1 MKKIIAFMICI
12 VLMCAMPIAVFAEET
27 DVLESSPVI
36 EETLPETEEVI
47 PEETVPEVD
56 ESVPAPDTTVPE
68 PDNTPIE
75 PTPEQPTITFTDSL
89 AAWFEDNYDW
99 LSIVIAI
106 FVNIIYMGR
115 KLFSPLN
122 KNIGILNNNS
132 IAVAEKG
139 SKAATEAA
147 EALKGATEVING
159 YGEKMALLLDKIE
172 KNEDEKQKLQQAL
185 DNTTNYL
192 KTAKLANKALSDEVA
207 KLLTLANIPVSV
219 KDELYAQH
227 LEAVRAI
234 AEAET
239 TEVKEDVNEA

>member
-36 EETLPETEEVI
+36 EETLPETEEAI

-68 PDNTPIE
+68 PDNTTPEE
-75 PTPEQPTITFTDSL
+75 PTTTFTDEI
-89 AAWFEDNYDW
+89 AAWFENNYDW

-172 KNEDEKQKLQQAL
+172 KNEDEKQKLQDAL
-185 DNTTNYL
+185 NNTTNYL